1 MHRYDY
7 NEEGHNVRDI
17 VLHYESMLLE
27 GSIGFLD
34 TDAFLRLI
42 DYYEEN
48 HQLNKALEVISY
60 ALDQHQYSATF
71 HLRKAQLLIE
81 QDQLEQAA
89 TALDKAKI
97 FEPTNTDVLLTEV
110 DLLQHYERY
119 NQALELIESIQML
132 ADSSDYQEI
141 RVAKAN
147 VLESKG
153 DYEAA
158 FETWWKV
165 LWKEPQSDLAASR
178 LWMCTEL
185 TQDYEK
191 AIEKHKELLDKD
203 PYAYWAWYNLGYAY
217 SKIEDYEKAVE
228 AYDYAIV
235 VNEEFEFAYRDCID
249 CLCEMEDYQRALQYL
264 EDYREHF
271 ELDATILYLF
281 GNCYEGMEDYA
292 KARTYYT
299 KAAQEETLDGLVYFR
314 MGLCYAK
321 QGYWKLACTT
331 LEKAYS
337 LDKGNLDFVLALAQ
351 VHQELEN
358 IEEVHNFYHKALEL
372 KIDLPAIW
380 LGYIRFLIEQ
390 GAYVVATEL
399 IEEARKHTSSLQID
413 YAEAAVYL
421 SAGSRQEGLILLM
434 QALVENKEEHKCIF
448 VVAPEL
454 EDDKGVLDLIA
465 NT

>member
-1 MHRYDY
+1 MHRYNY

-34 TDAFLRLI
+34 TEAFLHLI

-48 HQLNKALEVISY
+48 NQLNKALEVISY

-81 QDQLEQAA
+81 QDQLEQAT
-89 TALDKAKI
+89 TALEKAKI
-97 FEPTNTDVLLTEV
+97 FEPTNTDILLTEV
-110 DLLQHYERY
+110 DLLQHNERY
-119 NQALELIESIQML
+119 NQALDLIESIYIA

-141 RVAKAN
+141 SVVKAN
-147 VLESKG
+147 VLEAKG
-153 DYEAA
+153 DYTAA
-158 FETWWKV
+158 FDAWWEV
-165 LWKEPQSDLAASR
+165 LWAEPQSDLAASR

-185 TQDYEK
+185 TQDYPK
-191 AIEKHKELLDKD
+191 AIQKHKELLDKD

-217 SKIEDYEKAVE
+217 SKIEAYEKAIE

-235 VNEEFEFAYRDCID
+235 VNEEFEFAYRDCVD
-249 CLCEMEDYQRALQYL
+249 CLCEIEDYQGALQYL

-271 ELDATILYLF
+271 ELDATVFYLF
-281 GNCYEGMEDYA
+281 GNCYEGMGDYA
-292 KARTYYT
+292 KARTYYA
-299 KAAQEETLDGLVYFR
+299 KAAQQESLDGLVYFR
-314 MGLCYAK
+314 MGLCYVK
-321 QGYWKLACTT
+321 QGCWKLACAT
-331 LEKAYS
+331 LEKAHT
-337 LDKGNLDFVLALAQ
+337 LDKENLDFVLALAQ

-358 IEEVHNFYHKALEL
+358 TEEVHNFYHKALEL
-372 KIDLPAIW
+372 QIDLPSIW

-390 GAYVVATEL
+390 GAYLVAAEL
-399 IEEARKHTSSLQID
+399 VEEARKYTTSLQID
-413 YAEAAVYL
+413 YAEAAIYL
-421 SAGSRQEGLILLM
+421 SAGNRQEGLILLM
-434 QALVENKEEHKCIF
+434 QALVEDREDYKCLF

-454 EDDKGVLDLIA
+454 EDDEDIIDLIA